1 MRSVNRFSGTGSVFG
16 CITPDVSVLSRSLVA
31 FVGVSAFAQD
41 PRALVLESA
50 NRAGIDQELQRNY
63 TFRERVEER
72 RFDGA
77 GAVKSTEIKTFDVIN
92 LYGRPY
98 QRLIE
103 KNGVPLEPDE
113 EAKEQHK
120 IDREL
125 VKRSKESE
133 KDRQSRLAKDAK
145 ELEQERSFRRE
156 IADAFLFTMLDGET
170 IGGFDCYVIQA
181 VPKPGF
187 RPRTS
192 DGRALPKVKGKLWIS
207 RSDRRWIKVHA
218 ETIDTISIGWFL
230 LRVAKGTHFDFETV
244 RVGGEVWMPR
254 HVNVR
259 GEARLAGVKKIN
271 LELDVNWSDFHK
283 FSTDSRVVDSPAQ

>member
-1 MRSVNRFSGTGSVFG
+1 MF
-16 CITPDVSVLSRSLVA
+16 L
-31 FVGVSAFAQD
+31 VGVSALGQD

-50 NRAGIDQELQRNY
+50 SRAGVDQELQRNY
-63 TFRERVEER
+63 TYRERIEER

-77 GAVKSTEIKTFDVIN
+77 KAVKSTDIKTFDVIN

-98 QRLIE
+98 RRLIE
-103 KNGVPLEPDE
+103 KNGMPLDPDQ

-133 KDRQSRLAKDAK
+133 KARQSRLSKDAK
-145 ELEQERSFRRE
+145 ELEDERSFRRE
-156 IADAFLFTMLDGET
+156 IADAFLFSMAGSET
-170 IGGFDCYVIQA
+170 IGGFDCYVIEA

-192 DGRALPKVKGKLWIS
+192 DGKALPKLKGKLWIS
-207 RSDRRWIKVHA
+207 RADKRWIKVHA

-259 GEARLAGVKKIN
+259 GEARLAGVKKID
-271 LELDVNWSDFHK
+271 LELDVNWSGFRK